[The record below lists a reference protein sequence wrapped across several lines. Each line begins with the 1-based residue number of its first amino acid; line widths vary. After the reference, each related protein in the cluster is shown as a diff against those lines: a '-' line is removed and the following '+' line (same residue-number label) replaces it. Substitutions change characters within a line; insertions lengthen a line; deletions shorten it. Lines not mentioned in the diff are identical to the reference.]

1 MLVQSEKEVRIMVK
15 NAKTID
21 EYKKMKKV
29 EDWINKNF
37 VENSVKYEIDGDT
50 VKITDNTGD
59 SMVLAL
65 NDIKE

>member
-1 MLVQSEKEVRIMVK
+1 MVK

-59 SMVLAL
+59 SMILAL
-65 NDIKE
+65 KDIKE

>member
-1 MLVQSEKEVRIMVK
+1 MVK

-59 SMVLAL
+59 SMILAL
-65 NDIKE
+65 KDME

>member
-1 MLVQSEKEVRIMVK
+1 MVK

-50 VKITDNTGD
+50 IKITDNTGD

>member
-1 MLVQSEKEVRIMVK
+1 MSVQSEKEVRIMVK

-50 VKITDNTGD
+50 VKIMDNTGD
-59 SMVLAL
+59 SMILAL
-65 NDIKE
+65 KDME

>member
-1 MLVQSEKEVRIMVK
+1 MHSIMVK

>member
-1 MLVQSEKEVRIMVK
+1 MSVQSEKEVRIMVK

-59 SMVLAL
+59 SMILAL
-65 NDIKE
+65 KDME

>member
-1 MLVQSEKEVRIMVK
+1 MVK

-50 VKITDNTGD
+50 VKIMDNTGD
-59 SMVLAL
+59 SMILAL
-65 NDIKE
+65 KDME